1 MKYIGCNGKLILL
14 VGVVM
19 LLGFSCSLVSDGCRQ
34 RFSKDQCDDPFWISQ
49 IGDTYTYRIRNASVN
64 GDSIAIEFKG
74 FCGRDTV
81 WELISNRDV
90 LLPYELDISH
100 VQAEVLKLVLI
111 HEGTGEIRTIYRKG
125 MDSLAPIELTP
136 GKHTI
141 KLIGYNAQGNLRMKM
156 DIPLG
161 VLAIDRF
168 TDRW

>member
-1 MKYIGCNGKLILL
+1 MKHIGYGIGLIFL
-14 VGVVM
+14 VGLVM
-19 LLGFSCSLVSDGCRQ
+19 LFGLSCSLIFDGCGKHFTRE
-34 RFSKDQCDDPFWISQ
+34 QCDDPYWISQ
-49 IGDTYTYRIRNASVN
+49 V
-64 GDSIAIEFKG
+64 GDSYSYSVRSSIADVDSITIDFKG
-74 FCGRDTV
+74 FCGRDKV

-111 HEGTGEIRTIYRKG
+111 HEGTGEIRTIYSNG
-125 MDSLAPIELTP
+125 MDRLAPIELTP

-141 KLIGYNAQGNLRMKM
+141 KLIGYSAQGNLRMKM